1 MNPLVAALLL
11 SLAAS
16 LHIPFTLAAQ
26 TITVIVAPQGR
37 LEYDPPYV
45 RMGPGDKV
53 LFIL

>member
-1 MNPLVAALLL
+1 MRAAGLILALVA
-11 SLAAS
+11 SF
-16 LHIPFTLAAQ
+16 HVPFALAAQ
-26 TITVIVAPQGR
+26 TVTVIVAPQGR

>member
-1 MNPLVAALLL
+1 MRVAALIPA
-11 SLAAS
+11 LAV
-16 LHIPFTLAAQ
+16 LFHETFVLAAQ
-26 TITVIVAPQGR
+26 TVTVIVAPQGR